1 MSEVNVDRIISSII
15 NKSESGQFSLQS
27 FFRNKIC
34 CPPPSWHFLTLRN
47 SSFCDILFFMHACIA
62 YCIGQTRTN
71 ISRASQCSNFLP
83 ELYTGCPN
91 KHGNSVT
98 NSISSFQIIL
108 WISIVIPTEKAVI
121 CKIFVCYVYNL
132 FVYVYRLH
140 CSSCGY
146 IINTSLVFYPLHKIN
161 SSRHN
166 NIIAFEIRCY
176 KANS

>member
-1 MSEVNVDRIISSII
+1 MLSTP
-15 NKSESGQFSLQS
+15 L
-27 FFRNKIC
+27 
-34 CPPPSWHFLTLRN
+34 SWHFLTLRN
-47 SSFCDILFFMHACIA
+47 SSFCNILFFMHACIA

-132 FVYVYRLH
+132 FVYVRLH
-140 CSSCGY
+140 TVVLSKTRKLQYTNRVNLS
-146 IINTSLVFYPLHKIN
+146 VFTVHL
-161 SSRHN
+161 
-166 NIIAFEIRCY
+166 ADTL
-176 KANS
+176 